1 MPDLPAFRAPAATE
15 GPPLYILREIL
26 ADDPD
31 MQIAQDTPD
40 GKIRMIERG
49 VPTDVLDLTIS
60 HISFD
65 QWPMYGPVDGLRAIL
80 HAPEV
85 VAFMKARDI
94 GWPLHGWGVRGGGGQ
109 WPPEQPHLSGS
120 LDNVTVRGVLDHVVK
135 TFPGIWVYENCPRT
149 DKKNRDIYLGFFRP
163 PKNRLQS
170 ACRSITARNC

>member
-1 MPDLPAFRAPAATE
+1 
-15 GPPLYILREIL
+15 LREIL
-26 ADDPD
+26 AVDPD
-31 MQIAQDTPD
+31 MQVTQDITD

-65 QWPMYGPVDGLRAIL
+65 QWPMYDPRDGVSAIL

-85 VAFMKARDI
+85 VVFMKARDI
-94 GWPLHGWGVRGGGGQ
+94 KWPFHGSAVRGNPSP

-120 LDNVTVRGVLDHVVK
+120 LENVTVREVLDHILK

-149 DKKNRDIYLGFFRP
+149 DEKNRTIYFGFWKLQKLG
-163 PKNRLQS
+163 PKDLCVEKPIR
-170 ACRSITARNC
+170 